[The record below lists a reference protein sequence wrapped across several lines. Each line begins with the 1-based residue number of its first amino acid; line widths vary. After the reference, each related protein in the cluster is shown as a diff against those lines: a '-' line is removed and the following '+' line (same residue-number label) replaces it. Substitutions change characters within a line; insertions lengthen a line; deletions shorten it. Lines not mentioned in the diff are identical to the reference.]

1 MILLVLR
8 DEGLSSRPAMRDA
21 IDQNIWPCNQQ
32 NMLNPLLIDPF
43 PGDQQPKD
51 AINKRYLCMVREDRL
66 GGLWGIC
73 KGTPFS
79 RPAGM

>member
-8 DEGLSSRPAMRDA
+8 NEGLSSRPAMRNA
-21 IDQNIWPCNQQ
+21 IYQNILPCNQQ
-32 NMLNPLLIDPF
+32 NMLNPFLIDPF
-43 PGDQQPKD
+43 PGDQQPKG
-51 AINKRYLCMVREDRL
+51 AINKRSLCMARVDRL